1 MDATLTAGALAGAER
16 AINKALEYDPASRAA
31 LAGLSEHVL
40 AVTLEPVELTVYLMP
55 GADAVALRSHFEG
68 EPCVHVRGPLPA
80 LMRLAGGH
88 QGNLKATGVQISGD
102 SGVLLELRGILQNL
116 ELDWEEALSQLLG
129 DVAGHGAAQA
139 LREAGR
145 WLRDRGVSSRRLLSE
160 FITEELRMLPP
171 RQELDD
177 FYRGVDDVRF
187 DLDRAEARL
196 RQLSA
201 RLQLSASPAPSNRR
215 RT

>member
-1 MDATLTAGALAGAER
+1 MDATLIAGALAGAEQ

-40 AVTLEPVELTVYLMP
+40 AVTVEPTDLTVYL
-55 GADAVALRSHFEG
+55 ALGGDSVELRQHFEG
-68 EPCVHVRGPLPA
+68 EPSVHVRGPLPA
-80 LMRLAGGH
+80 LMRLASGH
-88 QGNLKATGVQISGD
+88 QGNLKTTGVQISGD

-129 DVAGHGAAQA
+129 DVAGHGTAQA
-139 LREAGR
+139 LRQAGR
-145 WLRDRGVSSRRLLSE
+145 WLRDRGASSRRLLGE

-177 FYRGVDDVRF
+177 FYRAVDDVRF

-201 RLQLSASPAPSNRR
+201 RLQPSAPPAASSRR

>member
-1 MDATLTAGALAGAER
+1 MDAALIAGALAGAEQ

-40 AVTLEPVELTVYLMP
+40 AITLEPTGLTVYVTF
-55 GADAVALRSHFEG
+55 GTDTIELRHHFEG

-88 QGNLKATGVQISGD
+88 QGNLRSTGVQISGD

-116 ELDWEEALSQLLG
+116 DLDWEEALSQFLG
-129 DVAGHGAAQA
+129 DVAGHSTAQA
-139 LREAGR
+139 LRKTGH
-145 WLRDRGVSSRRLLSE
+145 WLRDRGISSRRLLSE
-160 FITEELRMLPP
+160 FITEELRVLPP

-177 FYRGVDDVRF
+177 FYRAVDDLRF

-196 RQLSA
+196 RQLTT
-201 RLQLSASPAPSNRR
+201 RLQTSASPALPSRR